1 MFVQEPVK
9 GTGITTDWGISVAR
23 SINALQGFTTPGQL
37 RREGDGYSG
46 ADALPANLRDR
57 RPAAA
62 TPAASIPGLFEP
74 DFAGTFSNCCVML
87 GAAFHSFG
95 TLTGQPSGDG
105 YYTAH
110 LSKSGDNWSCQIV
123 KSTTWN
129 GFHPGISG
137 DTYDIPLFKISS
149 SAIEIDYRAIH
160 FVPVYA

>member
-1 MFVQEPVK
+1 
-9 GTGITTDWGISVAR
+9 
-23 SINALQGFTTPGQL
+23 
-37 RREGDGYSG
+37 
-46 ADALPANLRDR
+46 
-57 RPAAA
+57 
-62 TPAASIPGLFEP
+62 
-74 DFAGTFSNCCVML
+74 ML
-87 GAAFHSFG
+87 GAKFHNFG
-95 TLTGQPSGDG
+95 KLEGQPSGDG

-123 KSTTWN
+123 KSATWN